1 MKESSSKYND
11 DDDNLWLK
19 YYDGKE
25 CEIDEDFAAPSGISA
40 TIEEADID
48 VASDRK
54 PGYMLKA
61 ATPEEEDEESD
72 ECMGFGL
79 FDDYD
84 ELTAKLMTPIAAQS
98 KPQLSRR
105 RKVHGIVE
113 KPTPSYSPTSPGYLP
128 TPSSYSASPAEPI
141 ELPSHKKKPTSK
153 YSPPSPSYS
162 PTSPSYSPTSPAS
175 AVESAKLLLSRSM
188 PMSAKYVQKSAE
200 MLPKKAIPAPK
211 LKSLRRDLSA
221 KAEKDYVEKAPPSGW
236 DDTMESVYTSSSV
249 PSKDAWGGWSAK
261 AEKAPPSGLDT
272 TMGSVNTSSV
282 SLKDAWGDESLNV
295 WDSARSYKSPPSSVG
310 SSSVP
315 LKTAWGD
322 ESSEHEMSNQAFWDS
337 PDSYKASTFSF
348 GSSPGA
354 PPPSAQVS
362 SAGFGIT
369 PSGSRGLFGST
380 LSETRPLP
388 PPPPHPEELTSL
400 QTGPH
405 PPPASFGALGQ
416 SRPLSGGFS
425 GFVGFGGPPQ
435 SPASGSLFQ
444 GQMALHVQKG
454 GGIAFGSQQFKAP
467 PPPVCNSAETK
478 SLQTGPPPPPPQF
491 GGFGQAKP
499 ASGGGFPGFGEQV
512 RPPVPPRLFQSQVAT
527 QAKET
532 GVSGFSVGFGGGS
545 AFQGQA
551 HSGFAEFDATPR
563 RDPDAVQSARLF
575 SGDRHVF
582 SSDQPPRF
590 GGFGQAPPASTGLG
604 VVTNMGKSSIPTN
617 TFSFRGFG
625 QPPPSSTGDVGF
637 WGGSGSRG
645 FSFGASV
652 SHTQEQM
659 SIDQEQPCQTE
670 MQSLTA
676 ALSSQKLDFTT
687 KEKGMEQG
695 IPGQMDTSL
704 DDVGAPPEPSE
715 KERGKELTNV
725 NRWDSWDSLST
736 PVFRE
741 RRSRSVQEEECDG
754 EVRMNEYG
762 KMFQNHFW

>member
-1 MKESSSKYND
+1 
-11 DDDNLWLK
+11 
-19 YYDGKE
+19 
-25 CEIDEDFAAPSGISA
+25 
-40 TIEEADID
+40 
-48 VASDRK
+48 
-54 PGYMLKA
+54 
-61 ATPEEEDEESD
+61 
-72 ECMGFGL
+72 
-79 FDDYD
+79 
-84 ELTAKLMTPIAAQS
+84 
-98 KPQLSRR
+98 
-105 RKVHGIVE
+105 
-113 KPTPSYSPTSPGYLP
+113 
-128 TPSSYSASPAEPI
+128 
-141 ELPSHKKKPTSK
+141 
-153 YSPPSPSYS
+153 
-162 PTSPSYSPTSPAS
+162 
-175 AVESAKLLLSRSM
+175 
-188 PMSAKYVQKSAE
+188 MSAKYVQKSAE

-211 LKSLRRDLSA
+211 LKSLRRELSA
-221 KAEKDYVEKAPPSGW
+221 KAEKDYVEKYPPSGW
-236 DDTMESVYTSSSV
+236 DDTMERVDTSSSV
-249 PSKDAWGGWSAK
+249 PLKDVWGGLSAK
-261 AEKAPPSGLDT
+261 AEKAAPSGWGA
-272 TMGSVNTSSV
+272 TMGSVDTSFISLKDSWEDKSLECETLKQEENVWDSSRSCKSPLSSSV
-282 SLKDAWGDESLNV
+282 SLKAAWGHESPKHDMSKQAL
-295 WDSARSYKSPPSSVG
+295 
-310 SSSVP
+310 
-315 LKTAWGD
+315 WG
-322 ESSEHEMSNQAFWDS
+322 S

-380 LSETRPLP
+380 LSETGPLPPP

-400 QTGPH
+400 QTGP
-405 PPPASFGALGQ
+405 PAPPASFGRLGQ

-444 GQMALHVQKG
+444 GQMAPHVQKG

-467 PPPVCNSAETK
+467 PLQVCNSAETK
-478 SLQTGPPPPPPQF
+478 SLQTGPPPPPPKF
-491 GGFGQAKP
+491 GTFGQAPP
-499 ASGGGFPGFGEQV
+499 ASGDGFPGFGEQV

-532 GVSGFSVGFGGGS
+532 GVSGFSVGFGGGL

-551 HSGFAEFDATPR
+551 HSGFAEFDVTPR

-590 GGFGQAPPASTGLG
+590 GGFGQARPASTGLG

-617 TFSFRGFG
+617 TFSFGGFG

-637 WGGSGSRG
+637 WGGSGSRS

-659 SIDQEQPCQTE
+659 STDQEQPCQAE

-695 IPGQMDTSL
+695 IPGQMETSV

-715 KERGKELTNV
+715 KEKGKELTNV
-725 NRWDSWDSLST
+725 NLWDSWDSLST

-741 RRSRSVQEEECDG
+741 RRSRSVQEEKCDG